1 MKKKFDLSS
10 LNENNNIQ
18 LLVKNTNQ
26 EVKEIGK
33 KIPNKKRG
41 RPMESNEPRNEKV
54 TVYFSSSEI
63 NNLNAIFSPINAE

>member
-33 KIPNKKRG
+33 KIPNKKCIIL
-41 RPMESNEPRNEKV
+41 K
-54 TVYFSSSEI
+54 
-63 NNLNAIFSPINAE
+63 